1 MFGFWHAGFRHSYF
15 RILDS
20 DLPASERRDSDKKR
34 ATGNLPICSHP
45 FPPFLYLS
53 LRHFITAAENNTM
66 RISQV
71 CSHMFEF
78 VRRVMQAASS

>member
-1 MFGFWHAGFRHSYF
+1 M
-15 RILDS
+15 
-20 DLPASERRDSDKKR
+20 ASERRNSDKKR
-34 ATGNLPICSHP
+34 ATKQSAHP